1 MRKRAIPNER
11 VLMRC
16 LAMSLAS
23 SDALEIA
30 FMKDF
35 YSQEGLSIFQKDFSQ
50 YQCFLCGTTQ

>member
-1 MRKRAIPNER
+1 MHKRAIPNEH

-16 LAMSLAS
+16 LAMSLSS

-35 YSQEGLSIFQKDFSQ
+35 YSQEGLSYFLKDFSH
-50 YQCFLCGTTQ
+50 YH

>member
-1 MRKRAIPNER
+1 MSKRAIPNEHIM
-11 VLMRC
+11 MRC

-35 YSQEGLSIFQKDFSQ
+35 YSQEGLSIFLKDFSQ
-50 YQCFLCGTTQ
+50 YH

>member
-1 MRKRAIPNER
+1 MSKRAVPNEH

-23 SDALEIA
+23 SDALEKA

-35 YSQEGLSIFQKDFSQ
+35 YSQEELSIFLEDFSQ
-50 YQCFLCGTTQ
+50 YQ